1 MKILFVEPV
10 IVPGVRSLW
19 GKILRKLYTS
29 NSLTFQM
36 LAAVTPKRHSIKL
49 VDERFDDIDYNEE
62 CDIVGITCTTYYA
75 PHAYEI
81 ADKFREKGKTVVL
94 GGHHPTVMPQ
104 EAKIH
109 ADAVVMGEGEN
120 TWPQLLEDFEN
131 GNLKSFYKSE
141 KPVNLKSIPFPR
153 RDIVVKNLLVARV
166 QATRGCPYKCNFCCI
181 SNVEGSTLRKRPIDD
196 VINEIKNIPQKFLI
210 FSDASLTI
218 DLEYTK
224 NLFKQMKKLKKK
236 FSCCGNIDALV
247 SDDELLKLAKEAGCV
262 AWYIGFE
269 TFSQEALDNVG
280 KTTNVVERYKE
291 VVEKIHKNRMA
302 VIGSFIIGFDEET
315 EETLSNYSKNI
326 DDLKLDGIE
335 LGILTPFP
343 GTPLFDQMEKN
354 RRILTR
360 DWTKYSEGNEGDIVF
375 QPKHMSEEKL
385 REYAMGVYM
394 DHIASYRAVIRNIK
408 TTIRGFK
415 LGFYPIFWSFLQR
428 GLWV

>member
-1 MKILFVEPV
+1 MKFLCD
-10 IVPGVRSLW
+10 
-19 GKILRKLYTS
+19 
-29 NSLTFQM
+29 QM
-36 LAAVTPKRHSIKL
+36 LGTLAKWLRL
-49 VDERFDDIDYNEE
+49 LGFDTFYASSDI
-62 CDIVGITCTTYYA
+62 
-75 PHAYEI
+75 
-81 ADKFREKGKTVVL
+81 
-94 GGHHPTVMPQ
+94 
-104 EAKIH
+104 
-109 ADAVVMGEGEN
+109 
-120 TWPQLLEDFEN
+120 
-131 GNLKSFYKSE
+131 
-141 KPVNLKSIPFPR
+141 
-153 RDIVVKNLLVARV
+153 
-166 QATRGCPYKCNFCCI
+166 
-181 SNVEGSTLRKRPIDD
+181 
-196 VINEIKNIPQKFLI
+196 
-210 FSDASLTI
+210 
-218 DLEYTK
+218 
-224 NLFKQMKKLKKK
+224 
-236 FSCCGNIDALV
+236 